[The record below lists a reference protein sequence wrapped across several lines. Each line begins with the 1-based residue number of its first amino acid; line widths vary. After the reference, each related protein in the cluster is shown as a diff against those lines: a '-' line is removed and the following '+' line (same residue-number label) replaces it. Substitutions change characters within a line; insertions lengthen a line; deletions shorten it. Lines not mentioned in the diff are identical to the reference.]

1 MVCNLTL
8 HFSLS
13 RIIWLCCLSVTNPN
27 NPTGRILSEEE
38 MDAVVAAAR
47 RADAWILAD
56 EVLRL
61 LQHSLRLSHV
71 VLLWQC

>member
-1 MVCNLTL
+1 MLP
-8 HFSLS
+8 
-13 RIIWLCCLSVTNPN
+13 CCLSVTNPN

-38 MDAVVAAAR
+38 MEAVVAAAR

-61 LQHSLRLSHV
+61 LHYSPRLIRV
-71 VLLWQC
+71 VLQLGSADLSLLWGGVLE